1 LFVNLKYFH
10 LLCTSKCFYIQKKSQ
25 ALIVKFFLN
34 PSNMKNKAGKIIGFI
49 IGMAGF
55 LLLFKVIILDT
66 TPPSD
71 ELAPGIVVIAAIV
84 SGIVFAFAGNLLQNR
99 MSRKKE

>member
-1 LFVNLKYFH
+1 
-10 LLCTSKCFYIQKKSQ
+10 
-25 ALIVKFFLN
+25 
-34 PSNMKNKAGKIIGFI
+34 MKNKAGKIIGFI

-55 LLLFKVIILDT
+55 LLLFKVFILDT
-66 TPPSD
+66 TPPAD

>member
-1 LFVNLKYFH
+1 MYFKVLLYSEKEPGADRYIFLFK
-10 LLCTSKCFYIQKKSQ
+10 
-25 ALIVKFFLN
+25 
-34 PSNMKNKAGKIIGFI
+34 PSDMKNKAGKIIGFI

-66 TPPSD
+66 TPPAD